1 MTSYQRARRV
11 ATWRG
16 SFLTLTFC
24 TLWMLTSAFA
34 DRITS

>member
-1 MTSYQRARRV
+1 MTRYQRARRL

-16 SFLTLTFC
+16 SFIALSFC
-24 TLWMLTSAFA
+24 TFWMLASAFA